1 MRATLAADRLYAL
14 SIRPQEW
21 DGLREHARLALR
33 WGPLADD
40 PAAPARRHWFLLVV
54 ECRVMLPAGDP
65 LAAQHPEGL
74 EVLRCGWEAELEVP
88 IDLPASAVE
97 TEDGVLEGLLE
108 KIAGV
113 VNDVAGR
120 AGVGELL
127 TAGIRTALVR
137 ETDHGASDQTSGG

>member
-88 IDLPASAVE
+88 IDLPASAIDADPQLIRALLGKIAE
-97 TEDGVLEGLLE
+97 TVNPVAERAGTGVL
-108 KIAGV
+108 
-113 VNDVAGR
+113 
-120 AGVGELL
+120 L
-127 TAGIRTALVR
+127 TDTIMSALQRT
-137 ETDHGASDQTSGG
+137 

>member
-1 MRATLAADRLYAL
+1 MRAVLAADRLYAI

-21 DGLREHARLALR
+21 DGLREHARLAMR

-54 ECRVMLPAGDP
+54 ECRVMLAAGDP
-65 LAAQHPEGL
+65 LGAQHPGGM

-88 IDLPASAVE
+88 VVLPATAVE
-97 TEDGVLEGLLE
+97 EEAGMVSALLR
-108 KIAGV
+108 KIAQT
-113 VNDVAGR
+113 VNSVAGQ

-127 TAGIRTALVR
+127 SEAMQAGLLKAR
-137 ETDHGASDQTSGG
+137 

>member
-40 PAAPARRHWFLLVV
+40 PAAPARRHWFLLGV

-88 IDLPASAVE
+88 IDLPASAIDADPQLIRALLGKIAE
-97 TEDGVLEGLLE
+97 TVNPVAERAGTGVL
-108 KIAGV
+108 
-113 VNDVAGR
+113 
-120 AGVGELL
+120 L
-127 TAGIRTALVR
+127 TDTIMSALQRT
-137 ETDHGASDQTSGG
+137 